1 MSVRLWPDRL
11 RSPVELA
18 RDLLASGPTHRRR
31 LADVDVRIS
40 VAGVRGKSTA
50 TRWLHDVFY
59 DRGYDTYAKI
69 TGVEP
74 LSVYNDTVHE
84 IERGPTA
91 RLYENERELW
101 RFGNVDAAIVEN
113 QGLREYTMR
122 LVNEQFVRP
131 EVVFLTNARED
142 HLDTL
147 GGDRLDI
154 ARALAR
160 SIPSGVR
167 VVNGEQDPTI
177 RRYLEAE
184 LDRRDATVTHLDI
197 PPEHRTLPGAEIVYG
212 LNPILRAVDEQPLN
226 EATIESYLRQ
236 MDVYWTHLQNGRVFN
251 AAAANDAQSTELI
264 RRRLLRRGDEPIQPL
279 LYVRDDRRG
288 RTATFFRYLES
299 LAERG
304 AIEQARVV
312 GEGAELIARRAS
324 FPVVVHDEDREDPG
338 RVLEA
343 AVSDGWPVML
353 MGNTVSEFMRGMA
366 DAVDRRAL
374 TPAESGF
381 EWLSPRSDEEGGWRS
396 LVDEAP
402 GIEWAHPTWDT
413 SGFEPATLRTSAAD
427 FEWFSPDEPADFEW
441 ATPTGDDRAFEWAKP
456 AELDEA
462 LAWATPTGDDR
473 AFEWARPSDADD
485 SDEWFSS
492 AAAKGGFE
500 WLSPVVDETRYAWAS
515 PAVDDRAFEWP
526 RPDGAERD
534 SEWFTADAPSPDDAT
549 ANWSTLGEATREPAD
564 TGLLAGP
571 GGFEWV
577 SFVAEA
583 ETPTRDVDETGF
595 AWPETVDEDG
605 DEFAWATPT
614 DDDRALAWAR
624 SPDERDAG

>member
-1 MSVRLWPDRL
+1 VSVDLWPGRL
-11 RSPVELA
+11 RGPVDLA

-74 LSVYNDTVHE
+74 VSVYNDTVHE

-101 RFGNVDAAIVEN
+101 RYGNVDAAVVEN

-131 EVVFLTNARED
+131 DVVFLTNARED

-154 ARALAR
+154 ARSLAR
-160 SIPSGVR
+160 SIPSGGR
-167 VVNGEQDPTI
+167 VISGEQDPTI

-184 LDRRDATVTHLDI
+184 LDRRDASVTHLDI
-197 PPEHRTLPGAEIVYG
+197 PPEHRTLPGAEVAYG
-212 LNPILRAVDEQPLN
+212 LNPILRAVGERPLN

-236 MDVYWTHLQNGRVFN
+236 MDVYWTHLEDGRVFN

-264 RRRLLRRGDEPIQPL
+264 RRRLLRRGAEPIQPI

-299 LAERG
+299 LAESG
-304 AIEQARVV
+304 AIERARVV
-312 GEGAELIARRAS
+312 GAGAELVARRAS
-324 FPVVVHDEDREDPG
+324 FPVVVHDEDREDPEL
-338 RVLEA
+338 VLEA
-343 AVSDGWPVML
+343 AVADGWPVML

-366 DAVDRRAL
+366 DAVERRAL

-381 EWLSPRSDEEGGWRS
+381 EWLSPHDDADEAGWRS
-396 LVDEAP
+396 LVDPDP
-402 GIEWAHPTWDT
+402 GIEWARPTRDAG
-413 SGFEPATLRTSAAD
+413 GFEPATPTASAAE
-427 FEWFSPDEPADFEW
+427 FEWFSADETVSFEW
-441 ATPTGDDRAFEWAKP
+441 ATPAGDGRAFEWARP
-456 AELDEA
+456 AELDEP
-462 LAWATPTGDDR
+462 LAWATPADDDRATPADEWLSPDDAESGFEWLSPVVDDATYDWARPAADDR
-473 AFEWARPSDADD
+473 AFEWARPDDAG
-485 SDEWFSS
+485 E
-492 AAAKGGFE
+492 
-500 WLSPVVDETRYAWAS
+500 
-515 PAVDDRAFEWP
+515 AFEWSP
-526 RPDGAERD
+526 TDPPTTGWSALGDD
-534 SEWFTADAPSPDDAT
+534 S
-549 ANWSTLGEATREPAD
+549 REPAAPAD
-564 TGLLAGP
+564 AGA
-571 GGFEWV
+571 GGFDWV
-577 SFVAEA
+577 SSGGG
-583 ETPTRDVDETGF
+583 DVDGTGF
-595 AWPETVDEDG
+595 AWPGPVDESGPED
-605 DEFAWATPT
+605 DEFAPATPA
-614 DDDRALAWAR
+614 DDGGAVAWTR
-624 SPDERDAG
+624 SPDDHDAE